1 MKGNISHLYRSL
13 LVNRIDSTRFVLLHY
28 YMTSSSEYKLSD
40 AALRTLLIITR
51 RTLRHAQDEN
61 ALDIDEY
68 GAVVTNKSLNNI
80 TSGEVTLAIPVDYI
94 NVDDPLGA
102 IYLIATSVS
111 EYSYCRDTWLMDIEI
126 PDSIFSTITGPKYG
140 VEGIRTKFNIHDR
153 PIIGASIQ
161 PLYTGRT
168 LNDLK
173 VYVDA
178 CLEGGS
184 DLIVDD
190 ILPNNICN
198 RKNKIDRARLICELI
213 AEKNSRPFK
222 TKKIGYF
229 TYLNMVGAWT
239 EDILHVIGDYDF
251 CGVIVNSFTMS
262 YGYVHNVLQKTLTTI
277 GNRPIITCTNM
288 GSSML
293 GRNPLDENIPN
304 LDQFT
309 AASRTGVSEVV
320 TAKLSRFSG
329 ADAIHTGTAGAECW
343 HPAEFNMTPHTLM
356 DPMQSIKQS
365 MAIAEGDMP
374 LSEIGQNMR
383 YLSADTIFE
392 VSSGIGLHPLGPKS
406 GAEAYLK
413 VASFADK
420 NMTHEEY
427 EALLLFLANKYA
439 SVKESLKMESWTPL
453 KVKSDI
459 TKAVKILKDS
469 PWGGRLDI

>member
-13 LVNRIDSTRFVLLHY
+13 LVNRVDNAKFVLLHY
-28 YMTSSSEYKLSD
+28 YMTAATEFKLSD

-61 ALDIDEY
+61 NLSINEY

-80 TSGEVTLAIPVDYI
+80 SSGEVTLAIPIEYI
-94 NVDDPLGA
+94 NTEDPLGS

-126 PDSIFSTITGPKYG
+126 PDSILSQISGPKYG
-140 VEGIRTKFNIHDR
+140 VEGIREKFNIHER

-161 PLYTGRT
+161 PLYAGRT
-168 LNDLK
+168 TEELEM
-173 VYVDA
+173 YVNA
-178 CLEGGS
+178 CLEGGV

-190 ILPNNICN
+190 ILPNNIC
-198 RKNKIDRARLICELI
+198 
-213 AEKNSRPFK
+213 SRE
-222 TKKIGYF
+222 KKIERVRRVCDLVAQRNSKTFTIKNVGYF
-229 TYLNMVGAWT
+229 IYLNMVGAWT
-239 EDILHVIGDYDF
+239 EDILQTIGDYDF

-262 YGYVHNVLQKTLTTI
+262 YGYVHNVLQKTITTI

-304 LDQFT
+304 LDQF
-309 AASRTGVSEVV
+309 AVASRTGVSEVV

-356 DPMQSIKQS
+356 DPMESIRQS

-374 LSEIGQNMR
+374 LSEIGQNIR
-383 YLSADTIFE
+383 YLSGNTIFE
-392 VSSGIGLHPLGPKS
+392 VSSGIGLHPSGPKS

-413 VASFADK
+413 VASFVDK
-420 NMTHEEY
+420 NMSHEEY
-427 EALLLFLANKYA
+427 EALLLFLANKHA
-439 SVKESLKMESWTPL
+439 SVKDSLKMESWTPIRI
-453 KVKSDI
+453 KSDI
-459 TKAVKILKDS
+459 GVAMKILKDS
-469 PWGGRLDI
+469 PWGERIGT